1 MYGQYHL
8 PRGKNPTLSCLI
20 GFVSMDHEKQQNY
33 STIQYKWQFTG
44 PSCRVLLCRKSEALA
59 FRNLLV
65 PFSYM
70 WDIKLPG
77 PRAIPE
83 YSAEQ
88 PGWSTQS
95 WRRRSNEQWGVKS
108 QNCTFPRRTKQPLFH
123 TSVRHHLKPCTSIAS
138 VSRGTRA
145 SPWYIMT
152 RGTAWQA
159 MLPHRLLGKITSFLL
174 YFLRIGLLHGMHVVL
189 GWEFNWLYLWWI
201 VL

>member
-8 PRGKNPTLSCLI
+8 PRGKNPALSCLI
-20 GFVSMDHEKQQNY
+20 GFVSMDRAKQQNY

-44 PSCRVLLCRKSEALA
+44 PSCRLLLRRKSGALA
-59 FRNLLV
+59 FINLLV
-65 PFSYM
+65 PFADM

-108 QNCTFPRRTKQPLFH
+108 QSCTFPAVKLEGQSNNAKKEVGGTKQPSFHSLLNPLLPHLLQLNHVLLLPLFCLMWD
-123 TSVRHHLKPCTSIAS
+123 VDRLGKAL
-138 VSRGTRA
+138 
-145 SPWYIMT
+145 T
-152 RGTAWQA
+152 RGTAC
-159 MLPHRLLGKITSFLL
+159 
-174 YFLRIGLLHGMHVVL
+174 
-189 GWEFNWLYLWWI
+189 
-201 VL
+201 